1 MADSIVGGLFGM
13 TPESY
18 QDTRQLL
25 EQRQAL
31 QQAQLDPYEAV
42 NYMAARAGQQL
53 GRGIGGAL
61 GAEDPQLQ
69 RISAFQNLAS
79 QADLTSPQGYAT
91 LGQQLIQAGDTGRG
105 MALIQRSQQLA
116 QEQAQAR
123 LASAQ
128 TQKAELS
135 IAQEEKL
142 RSELANLGP
151 NATQADVLK
160 TVTKFGSPDKILAVL
175 ESSNRAAEAN
185 QTRLEGIKLANDARI
200 EAAKVAAD
208 AKIETARMNGATN
221 LQIAQMRQDA
231 NLQIAQMRNDVALS
245 TIDLK
250 KQLLANQP
258 LKPNLQKE
266 EDNDFKLIDNLKSQV
281 STLEPVI
288 QSLQVNPQTGKAP
301 LELGPINN
309 KKYELANATSRSTP
323 ESRAY
328 AELERAIQNATNLK
342 TDAAKGVQTD
352 KDVLRFA
359 NELIAAYG
367 KNDTKTT
374 LESLNNF
381 VGAAKKAQLNT
392 MEGIERR
399 RASQGV
405 SAYGGG
411 TSVQTTQPVPSAP
424 KPTKRW
430 NPQTMQLED
439 IK

>member
-1 MADSIVGGLFGM
+1 
-13 TPESY
+13 
-18 QDTRQLL
+18 
-25 EQRQAL
+25 
-31 QQAQLDPYEAV
+31 
-42 NYMAARAGQQL
+42 
-53 GRGIGGAL
+53 
-61 GAEDPQLQ
+61 
-69 RISAFQNLAS
+69 LAS
-79 QADLTSPQGYAT
+79 RADLTSPQGYAE
-91 LGQQLIQAGDTGRG
+91 LGQQLIKSGDTGRG

-123 LASAQ
+123 LATAQ

-142 RSELANLGP
+142 RTELAGLGP

-185 QTRLEGIKLANDARI
+185 QTRLEGIKLANDARM

-221 LQIAQMRQDA
+221 LQIAQMKADSNA
-231 NLQIAQMRNDVALS
+231 MIAQMRNDVALG
-245 TIDLK
+245 TLDLK
-250 KQLLANQP
+250 KQLFANQP
-258 LKPNLQKE
+258 LKPALQKE
-266 EDNDFKLIDNLKSQV
+266 EDNDFKAIDNLKAQV
-281 STLEPVI
+281 SSLEPVI
-288 QSLQVNPQTGKAP
+288 QTLQINPQTGKAP

-328 AELERAIQNATNLK
+328 ANLERAIQNATNLK

-381 VGAAKKAQLNT
+381 VNAAKKAQVTTLD
-392 MEGIERR
+392 GIERR
-399 RASQGV
+399 RSSQGI

-411 TSVQTTQPVPSAP
+411 RTPSPSTGSDQDLINKYTNP
-424 KPTKRW
+424 K
-430 NPQTMQLED
+430 
-439 IK
+439 

>member
-1 MADSIVGGLFGM
+1 LA
-13 TPESY
+13 
-18 QDTRQLL
+18 
-25 EQRQAL
+25 
-31 QQAQLDPYEAV
+31 
-42 NYMAARAGQQL
+42 
-53 GRGIGGAL
+53 GAL
-61 GAEDPQLQ
+61 GAQDPQLQ
-69 RISAFQNLAS
+69 RISEFQKLAG

-91 LGQQLIQAGDTGRG
+91 LGQQFIQSGDTGRG

-123 LASAQ
+123 LATAQ

-142 RSELANLGP
+142 RTELAGLGP

-185 QTRLEGIKLANDARI
+185 QTRLEGIKLANDARM

-221 LQIAQMRQDA
+221 LQIAQMKADSNA
-231 NLQIAQMRNDVALS
+231 MIAQMRNDVALG
-245 TIDLK
+245 TLDLK
-250 KQLLANQP
+250 KQLFANQP
-258 LKPNLQKE
+258 LKPALQKE
-266 EDNDFKLIDNLKSQV
+266 EDNDFKAIDNLKAQV
-281 STLEPVI
+281 SSLEPVI
-288 QSLQVNPQTGKAP
+288 QTLQINPQTGKAP

-328 AELERAIQNATNLK
+328 ANLERAIQNATNLK

-381 VGAAKKAQLNT
+381 VNAAKKAQVTTLD
-392 MEGIERR
+392 GIERR
-399 RASQGV
+399 RSSQGI

-411 TSVQTTQPVPSAP
+411 RTPSPSTGSDQDLINKYTNP
-424 KPTKRW
+424 K
-430 NPQTMQLED
+430 
-439 IK
+439 

>member
-1 MADSIVGGLFGM
+1 MAESIMSGLFGI
-13 TPESY
+13 TPEGY
-18 QDTRQLL
+18 QTEQNRLALAQSAQL
-25 EQRQAL
+25 
-31 QQAQLDPYEAV
+31 AQLDPFAS
-42 NYMAARAGQQL
+42 ARTSLIYGGRQL
-53 GRGIGGAL
+53 GGAIAGAL

-69 RISAFQNLAS
+69 RISQFQNLAS
-79 QADLTSPQGYAT
+79 QADLTSPQGYAE
-91 LGQQLIQAGDTGRG
+91 LGQQLIQSGDTGRG
-105 MALIQRSQQLA
+105 MALLQRSQQLA

-123 LASAQ
+123 LATAQ

-142 RSELANLGP
+142 RTELANLGP

-185 QTRLEGIKLANDARI
+185 QTRLEGIKLANDARM

-288 QSLQVNPQTGKAP
+288 QSLQINPQTGKAP

-399 RASQGV
+399 RSSQGV

-411 TSVQTTQPVPSAP
+411 TSAQTTQPAPSAP

-439 IK
+439 VK

>member
-1 MADSIVGGLFGM
+1 MATDIVSGLFGI
-13 TPESY
+13 TPEAY
-18 QDTRQLL
+18 QAEQNKLALSQASQL
-25 EQRQAL
+25 
-31 QQAQLDPYEAV
+31 AQLDPFAS
-42 NYMAARAGQQL
+42 ARTSLIYGGRQL
-53 GRGIGGAL
+53 AGAL
-61 GAEDPQLQ
+61 GAEDPTLQ
-69 RISAFQNLAS
+69 RISQFQNLAS

-91 LGQQLIQAGDTGRG
+91 LGQQLIQSGDTGRG
-105 MALIQRSQQLA
+105 LALIQRSQQLA

-123 LASAQ
+123 LAMAQ
-128 TQKAELS
+128 TQKAELT

-185 QTRLEGIKLANDARI
+185 QTRLQVAEGQQATQLAIAKQAADARI
-200 EAAKVAAD
+200 EAA
-208 AKIETARMNGATN
+208 RMQGATQ
-221 LQIAQMRQDA
+221 LQIAQMRQDSA
-231 NLQIAQMRNDVALS
+231 LQIANMQNEFKLQN
-245 TIDLK
+245 LEFK
-250 KQLLANQP
+250 KQLLANKP
-258 LKPNLQKE
+258 LPPNLQKE
-266 EDNDFKLIDNLKSQV
+266 EDNDFKLIDNLKTQV
-281 STLEPVI
+281 TSLEPVI
-288 QSLQVNPQTGKAP
+288 QSLQINPQTGKAP

-309 KKYELANATSRSTP
+309 KRYELANATGNSTP

-328 AELERAIQNATNLK
+328 ANLERAVQNATNLK

-381 VGAAKKAQLNT
+381 VGAATKAQVNT
-392 MEGIERR
+392 LDGIERR
-399 RASQGV
+399 RSSQGV
-405 SAYGGG
+405 SAYGGKS
-411 TSVQTTQPVPSAP
+411 TPSAP
-424 KPTKRW
+424 VATKRW
-430 NPQTMQLED
+430 NPQTGQLEE

>member
-1 MADSIVGGLFGM
+1 MATDSIVGGLFGM

-18 QDTRQLL
+18 QDTRQLV
-25 EQRQAL
+25 EQTRAL

-91 LGQQLIQAGDTGRG
+91 LGKQLIQAGDTGRG

-116 QEQAQAR
+116 QEQAKAR

-142 RSELANLGP
+142 RSELAGLGP
-151 NATQADVLK
+151 NATQADILR

-175 ESSNRAAEAN
+175 GSSNRAAEAN
-185 QTRLEGIKLANDARI
+185 QTRLEGIKLANDARM

-411 TSVQTTQPVPSAP
+411 TSAP
-424 KPTKRW
+424 KNDGSDPLGIRK
-430 NPQTMQLED
+430 
-439 IK
+439 

>member
-18 QDTRQLL
+18 QAQ
-25 EQRQAL
+25 QNQQAL
-31 QQAQLDPYEAV
+31 AQSEQLGQLDPFAL
-42 NYMAARAGQQL
+42 ARTGL
-53 GRGIGGAL
+53 IYGGRQIGGAIAGAL
-61 GAEDPQLQ
+61 GGGDPQLQ
-69 RISAFQNLAS
+69 LISQRNAVMKEVDLSNPSSLQSASQRLSQVGDIQGAMALNQQAVALKQQQLESQLTGAKYQKEVISAQ
-79 QADLTSPQGYAT
+79 
-91 LGQQLIQAGDTGRG
+91 
-105 MALIQRSQQLA
+105 
-116 QEQAQAR
+116 
-123 LASAQ
+123 
-128 TQKAELS
+128 
-135 IAQEEKL
+135 QEEKL

-160 TVTKFGSPDKILAVL
+160 TVTKYGSPDKILAVL
-175 ESSNRAAEAN
+175 ESSSRAADAN
-185 QTRLEGIKLANDARI
+185 ATRLEGIKLTNDARM

-250 KQLLANQP
+250 KQMFANQP
-258 LKPNLQKE
+258 LKPALQKS
-266 EDNDFKLIDNLKSQV
+266 EDEDFKAIDNLKNQV
-281 STLEPVI
+281 TSLEPVI
-288 QSLQVNPQTGKAP
+288 QTLQVNPQTGRAP

-309 KKYELANATSRSTP
+309 KKYELANATGKSTP

-328 AELERAIQNATNLK
+328 AGLERAVQNATNLK

-359 NELIAAYG
+359 NELVAAYG

-381 VGAAKKAQLNT
+381 VSAAKKAQLTT
-392 MEGIERR
+392 MDSIERR
-399 RASQGV
+399 RSSQGV

-411 TSVQTTQPVPSAP
+411 SSAP
-424 KPTKRW
+424 KNDNSDPLGIRK
-430 NPQTMQLED
+430 
-439 IK
+439 

>member
-13 TPESY
+13 TPETY
-18 QDTRQLL
+18 QAQ
-25 EQRQAL
+25 QNQQAL
-31 QQAQLDPYEAV
+31 GRAVELGQLDPFSS
-42 NYMAARAGQQL
+42 ARASLIYGGNQL
-53 GRGIGGAL
+53 GNVIGGAL
-61 GAEDPQLQ
+61 GIQDPQLQ
-69 RISAFQNLAS
+69 RISQFQNLAS

-91 LGQQLIQAGDTGRG
+91 LGKQLVESGDVQRG
-105 MALIQRSQQLA
+105 MAAIQMGQKLA
-116 QEQAQAR
+116 QDQAQAR
-123 LASAQ
+123 LATAQ

-142 RSELANLGP
+142 RTELAGLGP

-160 TVTKFGSPDKILAVL
+160 TVTKYGSPDKILAVL
-175 ESSNRAAEAN
+175 ESSSRAADAN
-185 QTRLEGIKLANDARI
+185 ATRLEGIKLTNDARM

-250 KQLLANQP
+250 KQMFANQP
-258 LKPNLQKE
+258 LKPALQKI
-266 EDNDFKLIDNLKSQV
+266 EDEDFKAIDNLKAQV
-281 STLEPVI
+281 SSLEPVI
-288 QSLQVNPQTGKAP
+288 QTLQINPQTGKAP

-309 KKYELANATSRSTP
+309 KKYELANATGNSTP

-328 AELERAIQNATNLK
+328 AGLERAVQNATNLK

-359 NELIAAYG
+359 NELVAAYG

-381 VGAAKKAQLNT
+381 VNAAKKAQVTT
-392 MEGIERR
+392 MDSIERR
-399 RASQGV
+399 RSSQGV

-411 TSVQTTQPVPSAP
+411 TSAQKNDSSDPLGIR
-424 KPTKRW
+424 K
-430 NPQTMQLED
+430 
-439 IK
+439 

>member
-1 MADSIVGGLFGM
+1 MAESIMSGLFGI
-13 TPESY
+13 TPEAY
-18 QDTRQLL
+18 QAQ
-25 EQRQAL
+25 QNQQAL
-31 QQAQLDPYEAV
+31 AQSAQLAQQDPFAS
-42 NYMAARAGQQL
+42 ARTSLIYGGRLL
-53 GRGIGGAL
+53 GNAIGGAL
-61 GAEDPQLQ
+61 GAQDPQLQ
-69 RISAFQNLAS
+69 RISQFQNLAS
-79 QADLTSPQGYAT
+79 QADLTSPQGYAE
-91 LGQQLIQAGDTGRG
+91 LGQQLIRSGDTGRG

-185 QTRLEGIKLANDARI
+185 QTRLEGIKLANDARM

-399 RASQGV
+399 RSSQGV

-411 TSVQTTQPVPSAP
+411 TSAQTTQPAPSAP

>member
-18 QDTRQLL
+18 QDTRQQL

-53 GRGIGGAL
+53 GRGIGGLL
-61 GAEDPQLQ
+61 GGQDPQLQ
-69 RISAFQNLAS
+69 RISQFQNLAS
-79 QADLTSPQGYAT
+79 QADLTSPQGYAE
-91 LGQQLIQAGDTGRG
+91 LGQQLIRSGDTGRG

-123 LASAQ
+123 LASVQ

-175 ESSNRAAEAN
+175 ESSNKAREGNETRLQIAEGQQKTQLQIAQQAAE
-185 QTRLEGIKLANDARI
+185 ARI
-200 EAAKVAAD
+200 EAAR
-208 AKIETARMNGATN
+208 TQGATA
-221 LQIAQMRQDA
+221 LQIAQMRQESALTIA
-231 NLQIAQMRNDVALS
+231 NLQNEFKLQNLDF
-245 TIDLK
+245 K
-250 KQLLANQP
+250 KQLFANQP
-258 LKPNLQKE
+258 LKPALQKE
-266 EDNDFKLIDNLKSQV
+266 EDNDFKAIDNLKAQV
-281 STLEPVI
+281 SSLEPVI
-288 QSLQVNPQTGKAP
+288 QTLQINPQTGKAP

-328 AELERAIQNATNLK
+328 ANLERAIQNATNLK

-381 VGAAKKAQLNT
+381 VGAAKKAQVNT
-392 MEGIERR
+392 LDGIERR
-399 RASQGV
+399 RFSQGI

-411 TSVQTTQPVPSAP
+411 SSAQPASAP
-424 KPTKRW
+424 VPTKRW

-439 IK
+439 VK

>member
-1 MADSIVGGLFGM
+1 MATDSMVGGLFGI
-13 TPESY
+13 TPEAY
-18 QDTRQLL
+18 QAQQNQL
-25 EQRQAL
+25 AL
-31 QQAQLDPYEAV
+31 QQSAELAQLDPFAS
-42 NYMAARAGQQL
+42 ARTSLIYGGRQL
-53 GRGIGGAL
+53 AGAL
-61 GAEDPQLQ
+61 GAQDPQLQ
-69 RISAFQNLAS
+69 RISQFQNLAS
-79 QADLTSPQGYAT
+79 QADLTSPQGYAE
-91 LGQQLIQAGDTGRG
+91 LGQQLIQSGDTGRG

-185 QTRLEGIKLANDARI
+185 QTRLEGIKLANDARM

-231 NLQIAQMRNDVALS
+231 NLQIAQMRNDAALS
-245 TIDLK
+245 TLDLK

-281 STLEPVI
+281 DSLAPVI
-288 QSLQVNPQTGKAP
+288 QTLQINPQTGKAP

-309 KKYELANATSRSTP
+309 RKYELANATGRSTP

-328 AELERAIQNATNLK
+328 AGLERAIQNATNLK

-374 LESLNNF
+374 VESLNNF
-381 VGAAKKAQLNT
+381 VNSAKKAQVNT
-392 MEGIERR
+392 LDGIERR
-399 RASQGV
+399 RSSQGV

-411 TSVQTTQPVPSAP
+411 SSTQPASAP
-424 KPTKRW
+424 VPTKRW

-439 IK
+439 VK